1 VQRGL
6 ALLLAGAI
14 LAGCGS
20 DDGGDDGDER
30 SAVETAPS
38 AGDRLRLESDR
49 LPFTL
54 EYPDDLTAEKKP
66 PRGTLAR
73 VSLKPRARLNA
84 IQVRRT
90 ARRELRPKRYLDEFK
105 RDLEG
110 SAESVATREE
120 RIGDL
125 ETGVLA
131 VEDSDFISTSYFFP
145 GAGRTWQV
153 ECLADPE
160 HEQQIEAACRI
171 ALETVDFRQMD

>member
-14 LAGCGS
+14 AAGCGS
-20 DDGGDDGDER
+20 DDGSDDGG
-30 SAVETAPS
+30 ETARMETVPV
-38 AGDRLRLESDR
+38 AGDVVRLESNR
-49 LPFTL
+49 IPFTF
-54 EYPDDLTAEKKP
+54 EYPDDLTAERKP

-73 VSLKPRARLNA
+73 VSVKPGARLNA
-84 IQVRRT
+84 LQVSRT
-90 ARRELRPKRYLDEFK
+90 APRELGPERYLDEFK

-125 ETGVLA
+125 DTGVLE
-131 VEDSDFISTSYFFP
+131 VEDSDFTSTSYFFT

-153 ECLADPE
+153 ECIADPA
-160 HEQQIEAACRI
+160 HAQQIEAACRI
-171 ALETVDFRQMD
+171 ALESIDFRQID

>member
-14 LAGCGS
+14 VAGCNS
-20 DDGGDDGDER
+20 DDGDER
-30 SAVETAPS
+30 TAVETAPA
-38 AGDRLRLESDR
+38 AGDRLRLESNR
-49 LPFTL
+49 IPFTF
-54 EYPDDLTAEKKP
+54 EYPSDLTAEKNP

-73 VSLKPRARLNA
+73 VSVKPRARLNA

-90 ARRELRPKRYLDEFK
+90 ARRALGPARYLDEFK

-125 ETGVLA
+125 ATGVLT
-131 VEDSDFISTSYFFP
+131 VEDSNFTSTSYFFT

-153 ECLADPE
+153 ECIADPA

-171 ALETVDFRQMD
+171 ALDSVDFRQMD